1 MEVYLLRHGETSWNH
16 EKKIQGS
23 TEWVD
28 LTDRGIDLAI
38 RTRDGMLAEGVTFD
52 KVFSSPLRRA
62 LHTARIVGEGMGQ
75 RIEVD
80 DRLREMS
87 FGRYEG
93 TLMEDG
99 RFADSNIRACFK
111 DPPMFVPDGG
121 ESFNDLL
128 ARARSFVEEVILPL
142 EDDGIGRVL
151 VVSHGAIMR
160 SFVRLVTN
168 RPLED
173 YWLGSQPNCC
183 VHVFEVLGGRCR
195 MKEMAKI
202 FAAHSG

>member
-1 MEVYLLRHGETSWNH
+1 MEVYFLRHGETPWNR
-16 EKKIQGS
+16 EKRIQGS

-28 LTDRGIDLAI
+28 LTDYGVELAE
-38 RTRDGMLAEGVTFD
+38 RTRDGMLAAGLSFD
-52 KVFSSPLRRA
+52 RIFASPLRRA
-62 LHTARIVGEGMGQ
+62 MHTAEIVGAGFGVPPEPNAL
-75 RIEVD
+75 I
-80 DRLREMS
+80 REMG

-93 TLMEDG
+93 TLMTDEG
-99 RFADSNIRACFK
+99 FADSNIRSCFR
-111 DPPMFVPDGG
+111 DPPTFVPDGG
-121 ESFNDLL
+121 ESFDDLL

-173 YWLGSQPNCC
+173 YWLGAQPNCC

>member
-1 MEVYLLRHGETSWNH
+1 
-16 EKKIQGS
+16 
-23 TEWVD
+23 
-28 LTDRGIDLAI
+28 
-38 RTRDGMLAEGVTFD
+38 
-52 KVFSSPLRRA
+52 
-62 LHTARIVGEGMGQ
+62 
-75 RIEVD
+75 
-80 DRLREMS
+80 
-87 FGRYEG
+87 
-93 TLMEDG
+93 
-99 RFADSNIRACFK
+99 
-111 DPPMFVPDGG
+111 MFVPDGG